1 MTRLVRARRNGTAK
15 RGSVGVLAVAAAA
28 LVAFSGCGGGPST
41 SANNGPGN
49 AGPALSQAIAPDKWV
64 SNSSDFKEAAN
75 WDSAKE
81 VSVTLGAGTLTPSN
95 LELVAGQPY
104 VIDIKN
110 ADTVDH
116 GWSAPEFMRASATRK
131 VESPSSE
138 IKMKLINAI
147 YVHSGKSMPIF
158 IVPVLPGVTKMEGL
172 TNGSPAAGMTGTISV
187 TGAAPTKPAP
197 VIENLSTVGEVADA
211 AGLVKA
217 ALPAWGTAASVTI
230 EMGDNE
236 EVHFFKPK
244 LTTLKLGVPVVLT
257 FVNKGN
263 VLHEYDA
270 TDLFTTMA
278 VWKISN
284 AEGWVEGAVVRPA
297 DLEAGGQTSLY
308 VIPTKSGTF
317 TLGDS
322 TPGMESMAATIEV
335 VA

>member
-1 MTRLVRARRNGTAK
+1 V
-15 RGSVGVLAVAAAA
+15 
-28 LVAFSGCGGGPST
+28 
-41 SANNGPGN
+41 
-49 AGPALSQAIAPDKWV
+49 GPALSQAIAPDKWV

-81 VSVTLGAGTLTPSN
+81 VSVTLGAGTLTPTN

-116 GWSAPEFMRASATRK
+116 GWSALEFMRASATRK

-138 IKMKLINAI
+138 IKMRLIKTIN
-147 YVHSGKSMPIF
+147 VHPGKSMPIF

-172 TNGSPAAGMTGTISV
+172 TNGSPTAGMTGTISV
-187 TGAAPTKPAP
+187 TGTAPTSPAP
-197 VIENLSTVGEVADA
+197 VIESLSTVGEVAGA
-211 AGLVKA
+211 TNLVKA
-217 ALPAWGTAASVTI
+217 ALPAWSTAATVMI
-230 EMGDNE
+230 EMGDND

-244 LTTLKLGVPVVLT
+244 ITTLKLGVPVVMT

-270 TDLFTTMA
+270 TDLFKTIA
-278 VWKISN
+278 VWKVSN

-317 TLGDS
+317 TLTDS